1 MRKTRSVSQAP
12 KPDRLQVSLTGQ
24 GGTLLLRRGRVLN
37 VFSGD
42 VHHADVLVL
51 GREIVAVGDGHF
63 TAERVIDCAGK
74 VILPGFI
81 DGHIHLESSMLQ
93 PSEFA
98 RLALMHGTTGVVC
111 DPHEI
116 ANVLGMKGIDYLL
129 KATAGLP
136 LDFYFMAPSCVPAT
150 AMESSG
156 AAVGLREIS
165 TLLKSSRVLG
175 LAEFMNFPGV
185 IADDPAC
192 RAKLNAAREA
202 GKLIDGHAPG
212 LRGGALQAYIMAGIT
227 SDHECTT
234 REEAREKLRAGM
246 RIMIREGSAARNM
259 TSLLPVVN
267 AANSRRC
274 LFVSDDRHPAELLRE
289 GHLDAILRKAL
300 AVGLDAVSA
309 VQMVTLNAA
318 EYFGLKKKGAVAPGY
333 DADLTI
339 VNNLEQFVAAD
350 VIKDGVPVVA
360 FGKTLAEFAG
370 SADKGVLKSMNPA
383 AFTAKDFAIPVRGKE
398 VRVIRLVPEQ
408 IVTNTWLTQPK
419 TERKQVVADIDRDIL
434 KLAVIER
441 HHRTG
446 NIGLGLVAGLGL
458 KKGAIASS
466 VAHDSHNIIVAGAND
481 KDMLVAAKRLVALG
495 GGFVAADKGRVA
507 AEVPLPIAGLMSE
520 GPAEE
525 VVAQLDAIMK
535 KVHNWGVRLENP
547 FAALSFLALPV
558 IPELKLTD
566 KGLVDV
572 NQFKVVSLWS
582 D

>member
-1 MRKTRSVSQAP
+1 MRRTRSVPEAP

-24 GGTLLLRRGRVLN
+24 GGTLLLRRGRMLN

-42 VHHADVLVL
+42 VYHADVLIL
-51 GREIVAVGDGHF
+51 GREIVAVGEGYF
-63 TAERVIDCAGK
+63 TADRVIDCTGK

-98 RLALMHGTTGVVC
+98 RLALQHGTTGVVC

-150 AMESSG
+150 AMETSG
-156 AAVGLREIS
+156 AAIGLREILA
-165 TLLKSSRVLG
+165 LLKSPRVLG
-175 LAEFMNFPGV
+175 LAEFMNYPGV
-185 IADDPAC
+185 IASDPAC
-192 RAKLNAAREA
+192 RAKLNAALEA

-212 LRGGALQAYIMAGIT
+212 LRGGALQAYINAGIT

-246 RIMIREGSAARNM
+246 RLMIREGSAARNM

-267 AANSRRC
+267 AANARRC
-274 LFVSDDRHPAELLRE
+274 LLVSDDRHPAELLRE
-289 GHLDAILRKAL
+289 GHLDAVLRKAL
-300 AVGLDAVSA
+300 AIGLDAVSA

-318 EYFGLKKKGAVAPGY
+318 EYFGLKKKGAIAPGY
-333 DADLTI
+333 SADLTI
-339 VNNLEQFVAAD
+339 VNNLEHFVVTD
-350 VIKDGVPVVA
+350 VVKDGAPVVA
-360 FGKTLAEFAG
+360 AGKTVMPFAG
-370 SADKGVLKSMNPA
+370 LADKSALKSMNPA
-383 AFTAKDFAIPVRGKE
+383 PFTARDFAIPVQGKE
-398 VRVIRLVPEQ
+398 VRVIRLVADQ
-408 IVTNTWLTQPK
+408 IVTSTWLAQPK
-419 TERKQVVADIDRDIL
+419 IERKQVVADIERDIL
-434 KLAVIER
+434 KLVVIER
-441 HHRTG
+441 HRRTG
-446 NIGLGLVAGLGL
+446 NIGLGLVAGLGM

-466 VAHDSHNIIVAGAND
+466 VAHDSHNIIVAGTND
-481 KDMLVAAKRLVALG
+481 KDMFLAAKRLIALG
-495 GGFVAADKGRVA
+495 GGFVAAAKGRIA
-507 AEVPLPIAGLMSE
+507 AEVPLPIAGLVSQE
-520 GPAEE
+520 PAEE
-525 VVAQLDAIMK
+525 VVAQLDAIMR
-535 KVHNWGVRLENP
+535 VVRNWGVRLENP

-572 NQFKVVSLWS
+572 NQFKVVPLWT

>member
-1 MRKTRSVSQAP
+1 MRKSRNAP
-12 KPDRLQVSLTGQ
+12 EKAKPDRLQVSLTGQ
-24 GGTLLLRRGRVLN
+24 GGSLLLRHGRVLN

-42 VHHADVLVL
+42 VHHADVLIL
-51 GREIVAVGDGHF
+51 GREIVAVGDGSF
-63 TAERVIDCAGK
+63 TADRVIDCTGK
-74 VILPGFI
+74 VILPGLI
-81 DGHIHLESSMLQ
+81 DGHIHLESSMLR
-93 PSEFA
+93 PAEFA
-98 RLALMHGTTGVVC
+98 RLALLHGTTGVVC

-116 ANVLGMKGIDYLL
+116 ANVLGMKGIEYLL
-129 KATAGLP
+129 KTTAGLP

-150 AMESSG
+150 TMETSG
-156 AAVGLREIS
+156 AAIGLREIA
-165 TLLKSSRVLG
+165 TLLKSPRVLG
-175 LAEFMNFPGV
+175 LAEFMNYPGV

-192 RAKLNAAREA
+192 RARLNAALDA

-212 LRGGALQAYIMAGIT
+212 LRGGALQTYINAGIT

-259 TSLLPVVN
+259 SSLLPVVN

-274 LFVSDDRHPAELLRE
+274 MFVSDDRHPAELLRE
-289 GHLDAILRKAL
+289 GHLDAVMRKAQ
-300 AVGLDAVSA
+300 AIGLDAVSA

-333 DADLTI
+333 GADLTL
-339 VNNLEQFVAAD
+339 VNNLEQFVVTD
-350 VIKDGVPVVA
+350 VVKDGVPVVA
-360 FGKTLAEFAG
+360 AGKPVTVFPAY
-370 SADKGVLKSMNPA
+370 ADKSVLKTVNPR
-383 AFTAKDFAIPVRGKE
+383 AFTARDFAIPVEGRE
-398 VRVIRLVPEQ
+398 VRVIRLVPDQ
-408 IVTNTWLTQPK
+408 IVTNTWLAQPK
-419 TERKQVVADIDRDIL
+419 IERKQVVADIDRDIL
-434 KLAVIER
+434 KLAVVER

-466 VAHDSHNIIVAGAND
+466 VAHDSHNIIVAGTND
-481 KDMLVAAKRLVALG
+481 KDMFVAAKRLIALG
-495 GGFVAADKGRVA
+495 GGFVAVAKGRVA

-520 GPAEE
+520 EPAET

-535 KVHNWGVRLENP
+535 VVRNWGVRIGNP

-572 NQFKVVSLWS
+572 NKFKVVPLWT